1 MKELQKAFL
10 SSKRR
15 VDLCQ
20 NGFKRSGGLKQE
32 KSLFDHG
39 AFIDYFD

>member
-1 MKELQKAFL
+1 MKELQKTLL
-10 SSKRR
+10 SSERR

-20 NGFKRSGGLKQE
+20 SDFKRSGGLKQE

-39 AFIDYFD
+39 HIHRLF